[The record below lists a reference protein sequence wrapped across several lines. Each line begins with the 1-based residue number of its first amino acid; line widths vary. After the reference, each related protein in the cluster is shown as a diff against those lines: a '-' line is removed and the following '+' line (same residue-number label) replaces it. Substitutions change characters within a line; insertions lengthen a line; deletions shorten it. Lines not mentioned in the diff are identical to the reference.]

1 MPFYQDTN
9 QKSMKHFTYIV
20 LALVFLIGL
29 GIGLLLK
36 SNNSASQITI
46 DKNMKIGL
54 TAPAGLP
61 AQTDLTA
68 QISLPAGL
76 SAQAGNFL
84 ASING
89 KAYYPKDCAAANR
102 IKEENIIWF
111 DTREEAEIQGYKPA
125 QNCAF

>member
-1 MPFYQDTN
+1 MLFYQDTS
-9 QKSMKHFTYIV
+9 QKSIKYFTYIV

-36 SNNSASQITI
+36 SGNNASQITI

-54 TAPAGLP
+54 PAQAGLP
-61 AQTDLTA
+61 AQIGLTA
-68 QISLPAGL
+68 QISLP
-76 SAQAGNFL
+76 AGNFL

-111 DTREEAEIQGYKPA
+111 DTKEEAEIQGYKPA
-125 QNCAF
+125 QNCAQ